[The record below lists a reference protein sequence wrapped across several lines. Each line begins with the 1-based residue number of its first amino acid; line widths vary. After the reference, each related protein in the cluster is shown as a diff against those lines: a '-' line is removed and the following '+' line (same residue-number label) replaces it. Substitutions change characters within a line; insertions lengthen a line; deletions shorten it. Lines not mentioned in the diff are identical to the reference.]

1 MCLCAFFISTSHWYY
16 DVKFFLN
23 FSLLQKTIT
32 QVHKSKGSLTVFIS
46 CSLFKV
52 HFVALVILRENSC
65 NSILAQWRNIQI
77 TNQHIPPYLAVTIFN
92 HEWYLAITG
101 RLGFGYI
108 IIPPSRRLQY
118 ERVNDMSVL
127 FTILRKWRYLAYFRF
142 TK

>member
-1 MCLCAFFISTSHWYY
+1 MRL
-16 DVKFFLN
+16 FLFQPVTDIMTLN
-23 FSLLQKTIT
+23 S
-32 QVHKSKGSLTVFIS
+32 SLTFLWRRKLTQNAQEQRKSHCMCI
-46 CSLFKV
+46 LFFKV
-52 HFVALVILRENSC
+52 HFVALVISRENSC